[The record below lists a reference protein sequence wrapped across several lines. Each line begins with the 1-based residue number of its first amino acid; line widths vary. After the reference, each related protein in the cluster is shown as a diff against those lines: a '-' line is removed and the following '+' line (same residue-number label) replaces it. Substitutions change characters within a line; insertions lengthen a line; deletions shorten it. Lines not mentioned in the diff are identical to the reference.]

1 MDVASAPGTSVNC
14 LFTDHPDVDLDDGV
28 TPLHVACYKGKTDIV
43 IYLLDNPELDV
54 DVLSER

>member
-1 MDVASAPGTSVNC
+1 MEVSSAPGASING

-28 TPLHVACYKGKTDIV
+28 APLHVACSKGKTDIV